1 MKDVQSAFDP
11 RGIDLQKVGVKD
23 VHVPLLIQQR
33 DGGTQQV
40 LGCVRLAVDLP
51 RHYKGTHMSRFLEV
65 LMRWS
70 TEGLSSRRLR
80 VVLEELRDKLQA
92 ERAEIQ
98 VSFKYFLP
106 KRAPVSGS
114 LSVLDYDCEFAGF
127 LEGGHF
133 DFRLGVELPVTSVC
147 PCSREISAYG
157 AHNQRAVI
165 RVRCRFRPG
174 QYLWIED
181 LIALVEQQG
190 SEEVYPL
197 LKREDEKYVTEHAFD
212 NPKFVEDILRDVVAA
227 LRREPRVV
235 WFEAECESYESIHNH
250 STFAYH
256 VEQKGENLRP
266 TK

>member
-1 MKDVQSAFDP
+1 MKDVQSTFDQ
-11 RGIDLQKVGVKD
+11 RGIAIQKVGVKD

-33 DGGTQQV
+33 DGGAQQV
-40 LGCVRLAVDLP
+40 LGSVRLAVDLP
-51 RHYKGTHMSRFLEV
+51 RHYKGTHLSRFLEV

-70 TEGLSSRRLR
+70 EEGLTSRKLR
-80 VVLEELRDKLQA
+80 VVLQELRERLSA

-98 VSFKYFLP
+98 VRFKYFLP
-106 KRAPVSGS
+106 KTAPVSGS
-114 LSVLDYDCEFAGF
+114 RSVLDYDCEFAGF
-127 LEGGHF
+127 LTGEHF

-165 RVRCRFRPG
+165 RVRCRFHAG

-181 LIALVEQQG
+181 LVDLVERQG
-190 SEEVYPL
+190 SEQVYPL

-212 NPKFVEDILRDVVAA
+212 NPKFVEDILRDVVGI
-227 LRREPRVV
+227 LRREPRLV

-250 STFAYH
+250 SAFAYH
-256 VEQKGENLRP
+256 VEELDKPSGR
-266 TK
+266 